1 MLTHPFS
8 LKSFLNMPRLR
19 SACSEIARVSHET
32 GMGVG
37 EVGGRWGRQGG
48 WRVELCSRSQTK
60 VPEEGVIHCAEIS
73 ACAEKISEF
82 PIRASN
88 PGKSTLKSERAG

>member
-8 LKSFLNMPRLR
+8 LKSFLNTPRLR

-37 EVGGRWGRQGG
+37 EVGGVREARGLEGRVMFQKPNKGPRGG
-48 WRVELCSRSQTK
+48 GDPLR
-60 VPEEGVIHCAEIS
+60 
-73 ACAEKISEF
+73 
-82 PIRASN
+82 
-88 PGKSTLKSERAG
+88 